1 MTTKYLHIFCTL
13 PPISRFRFTLYSS
26 SQDLISDPE
35 CCCDFPKSHID
46 PRWYKMRFPTVH
58 ENPHGF
64 ADEGHC
70 FPDVWERRMD
80 DPIVNGQIEMPS
92 LWVNILSGLLPAP
105 QRKRWLSFTIG
116 WSNPF
121 FVVVEYPILATLA
134 ELGIPAASQIPWPP
148 WPAYSRHLFQIWHQA
163 SCLNIS
169 QCLDPSGVLCIAR
182 IRLPMLFMTW
192 GVAVRKV
199 FQVEN
204 RKNRNLAAEVWLFA
218 NSRRLTKLYWN
229 YWLASSFL

>member
-1 MTTKYLHIFCTL
+1 
-13 PPISRFRFTLYSS
+13 
-26 SQDLISDPE
+26 
-35 CCCDFPKSHID
+35 
-46 PRWYKMRFPTVH
+46 
-58 ENPHGF
+58 
-64 ADEGHC
+64 
-70 FPDVWERRMD
+70 MD

-169 QCLDPSGVLCIAR
+169 QCLDPSRGSLYREDTPSDALYDLRGRSQKGCSRLR
-182 IRLPMLFMTW
+182 IEKTVILQLKFDYLP
-192 GVAVRKV
+192 
-199 FQVEN
+199 
-204 RKNRNLAAEVWLFA
+204 

-229 YWLASSFL
+229 Y